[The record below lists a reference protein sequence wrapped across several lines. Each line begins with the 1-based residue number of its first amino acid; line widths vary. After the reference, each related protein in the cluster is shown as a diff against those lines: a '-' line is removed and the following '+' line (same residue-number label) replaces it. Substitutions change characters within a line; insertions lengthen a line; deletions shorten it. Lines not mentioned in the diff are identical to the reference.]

1 MNRLP
6 IRCVILTALLA
17 LAACGPTFDAHG
29 RRMSPQGIS
38 SPLGWSIESPGD
50 NFKMLRGA
58 IDNIAVTQAE
68 TRQADYRGASFV
80 IDLGR
85 PCIFNTVVLV
95 HGTGDKGFA
104 REVNVATSTDGKNF
118 TDRYTAP
125 GTPRFTYLNLLT
137 PITARYVR
145 ITATRAGKTPWVI
158 SQVYFQ

>member
-1 MNRLP
+1 
-6 IRCVILTALLA
+6 
-17 LAACGPTFDAHG
+17 
-29 RRMSPQGIS
+29 MSPQGIS

-58 IDNIAVTQAE
+58 IDNVPLTQAV

-85 PCIFNTVVLV
+85 PCIFNTVVLL
-95 HGTGDKGFA
+95 HENDEMGFA
-104 REVNVATSTDGKNF
+104 REVNIATSTDGENY

-125 GTPRFTYLNLLT
+125 GTRKATYFNLLT

-145 ITATRAGKTPWVI
+145 ITATQAGKKPWAI